1 MRAPAATTLQST
13 FLFCRSDP
21 GGTIAPAWNETCEEE
36 LRGQFEVGLTV
47 GERYHLQEQLGQGSM
62 GRVFRAKDL
71 RLDRTVA
78 LKVISFEGARAGVID
93 AVLEREAKLGAALH
107 HHGIA
112 AVHDFGYQQNKSYTV
127 FEFVEGES
135 LRQLLGRRGK
145 LPLAEIL
152 PAVHDLAAALDYAH
166 AKGVVH
172 RDLKP
177 ENICY
182 TKRGEFKI
190 LDLGIARDIER
201 DVEHAVYSGT
211 PAYSSPEQASCR
223 ATDGRS
229 DQYAL
234 ALIVFEML
242 AGCRAFDAP
251 RASQL
256 LRQQIELPPP
266 KLRTLE
272 THLPERVERAVD
284 RALSKNPEQRFA
296 TCLEFARE
304 LGSEA
309 LAPWQR
315 HVVSTPAAERIAFY
329 FAHVA
334 EESSLAKQIAVELE
348 RAQYACWFYSRD
360 AVPGI
365 PFTRQAPAVIE
376 RSQGVIALV
385 SRAALRSADFAR
397 EIEHARHVGCPL
409 LPLLVDLTREELE
422 KLSPTM
428 LGAGALVEHRRSA
441 AVSELAGRLAD
452 AAQALGIARDERIES
467 SAPTAPLRCN
477 GQIWA
482 TDANQIDILDLDRV
496 LFRNPTIDDFLQG
509 KHRHFISATKGFG
522 KTLLLTCKRKQLTQA
537 SAAHGQT
544 MQMIPE
550 GRPYLDFMSEMR
562 TLSERFETPLSDLT
576 NTKRLWIAALRISAI
591 SHHPGVISAGE
602 ASELAAFPERLQ
614 RWLSGGKIQPTVVFK
629 ELTSLRVGELN
640 RLIDD
645 TENFLDQKLRTIHGA
660 TYFFIDKVDQAIHH
674 LSRDAWIA
682 IQAGLIEAAWEMMNA
697 NSHVKIYA
705 SIRQEAFTNYQSDI
719 KSNLFAAT
727 TNLHYSDEELQS
739 LLDQLAGCYEGCASF
754 TDFLGMNVVR
764 HGRRPAPEDS
774 FQYVRR
780 HTSGRPRDLVA
791 IASQISAKRSGL
803 SEKLLREIVQQTSSA
818 VLVSNVFDEARVF
831 LNCLADR
838 DERLRFLALL
848 PSNILHKHEAV
859 RACEIYNGLAE
870 GTLQHFGEDSPD
882 IYHPFRDLYLT
893 GLLGIVERDPELGI
907 SLQRFRR
914 AHDALAFGA
923 RDLPESPVYLLH
935 PALDTFIRAQ
945 RTRAGFLQYQH
956 IAVGDELLWE
966 PHYAHLMQVEQ
977 QLHVIPNARFVE
989 LAHHVV
995 KRVQSLL
1002 MGNTPP
1008 FARLD
1013 VQRSDEWQAIRREA
1027 QDDASAEAL
1036 LWLEELLGQL

>member
-1 MRAPAATTLQST
+1 MPAAMLQST

-21 GGTIAPAWNETCEEE
+21 GGTILPTWNDACEAD
-36 LRGQFEVGLTV
+36 LRGEFEVGLTI
-47 GERYHLQEQLGQGSM
+47 GGRYQLQEQLGQGSM
-62 GRVFRAKDL
+62 GRVFRAQDL
-71 RLDRTVA
+71 RLDRPVA
-78 LKVISFEGARAGVID
+78 LKVISFEGAKAGVLES
-93 AVLEREAKLGAALH
+93 VLEREAKLGAGLH

-127 FEFVEGES
+127 FEFIEGEL
-135 LRQLLGRRGK
+135 LRQLLARRGK
-145 LPLAEIL
+145 LPLAETL
-152 PAVHDLAAALDYAH
+152 PALLDLAEALDYAH
-166 AKGVVH
+166 AKGVIH

-190 LDLGIARDIER
+190 LDLGIARNIQR
-201 DVEHAVYSGT
+201 DVEQGVYSGT
-211 PAYSSPEQASCR
+211 PAYSSPEQAKCR
-223 ATDGRS
+223 STDGRS
-229 DQYAL
+229 DQYSL

-242 AGCRAFDAP
+242 AGRRAFDAP
-251 RASQL
+251 RAAAL
-256 LRQQIELPPP
+256 LREHIDAPPP
-266 KLRTLE
+266 KLRTLAP
-272 THLPERVERAVD
+272 HVPEHVERAVD
-284 RALSKNPEQRFA
+284 RALSKKREQRFA
-296 TCLEFARE
+296 TCVEFARE
-304 LGSEA
+304 LGGGA
-309 LAPWQR
+309 LPAWQR
-315 HVVSTPAAERIAFY
+315 HVVSTPSQERIAFY
-329 FAHVA
+329 LAHVA
-334 EESSLAKQIAVELE
+334 EESRLAKQIAEELE
-348 RAQYACWFYSRD
+348 QAQYVCWFYGRD

-365 PFTRQAPAVIE
+365 PFSRQAPPMIE
-376 RSQGVIALV
+376 RSQGVILLV
-385 SRAALRSADFAR
+385 SRAALRSAEFAR

-422 KLSPTM
+422 KLSPAM
-428 LGAGALVEHRRSA
+428 VGSGAIVEHRRGSS
-441 AVSELAGRLAD
+441 VSELAGRLAG
-452 AAQALGIARDERIES
+452 AAEALGIARDERLAR
-467 SAPTAPLRCN
+467 SAPASPVRCS

-482 TDANQIDILDLDRV
+482 TDANQIDIVDLDRV
-496 LFRNPTIDDFLQG
+496 LFRNSTIDDFLQG

-522 KTLLLTCKRKQLTQA
+522 KTLLLTCKRRQLTQA
-537 SAAHGQT
+537 SSSQGQPLLL
-544 MQMIPE
+544 IPE

-562 TLSERFETPLSDLT
+562 TLSERFETPLSDLI
-576 NTKRLWIAALRISAI
+576 NTKRVWSASLRISAI
-591 SHHPGVISAGE
+591 SHHPGVISASE
-602 ASELAAFPERLQ
+602 ASELAAFPARLQ

-645 TENFLDQKLRTIHGA
+645 TENFLDQKLRMIHGA
-660 TYFFIDKVDQAIHH
+660 TCFFIDKVDQAIHH

-682 IQAGLIEAAWEMMNA
+682 IQAGLIEAAWELMNA

-705 SIRQEAFTNYQSDI
+705 SIRQEAFINYQSDI

-754 TDFLGMNVVR
+754 ADFLGMNVVR

-791 IASQISAKRSGL
+791 IASQISAKRNAL

-831 LNCLADR
+831 LNCLGDR
-838 DERLRFLALL
+838 NERLRFLALL
-848 PSNILHKHEAV
+848 PGNILQKHEAV
-859 RACEIYNGLAE
+859 RACELFNGLEA
-870 GTLQHFGEDSPD
+870 GTLQHFGEDSAE

-893 GLLGIVERDPELGI
+893 GLLGVVERDPELGI

-914 AHDALAFGA
+914 AHDALAYGA
-923 RDLPESPVYLLH
+923 FDLPESPVYLLH

-945 RTRAGFLQYQH
+945 RTRVSFLQYQH
-956 IAVGDELLWE
+956 IAVGDELIWE
-966 PHYAHLMQVEQ
+966 PHYSHLMQVEQ
-977 QLHVIPNARFVE
+977 QLHVNANARFVE
-989 LAHHVV
+989 LAHQVV

-1002 MGNTPP
+1002 MGGPTP

-1013 VQRSDEWQAIRREA
+1013 LERSDEWQSLRREA